1 MRTYSDRIMVERG
14 ETWTY
19 DVLLQNRDGSPFIV
33 SSQINNPHICTTVAS
48 SKYSQTGR
56 YIANFWCPVKGN
68 YKTFYSSQPV
78 MLVSEDDD
86 GTMPLPTGSQAVVA
100 DVARLK
106 QAGKVT
112 GYGDYAV
119 YGWDQGGG
127 VIEYRV
133 YNDTTGAYE
142 EEEYSFRYSVLFT
155 SPITALW
162 TEQSY
167 VFTVKLLSGQL
178 NPEYSDSNNGVRPLL
193 NTETMT
199 SLVQPM
205 TLVVAA
211 SVDGSISGSGR
222 QYNY

>member
-19 DVLLQNRDGSPFIV
+19 DILLQNRDGSPFVV
-33 SSQINNPHICTTVAS
+33 SNQLNNPYLCATVAS
-48 SKYSQTGR
+48 SKYTQAGR
-56 YIANFWCPVKGN
+56 YVANFWCPVAGN
-68 YKTFYSSQPV
+68 YKTFYSSRVV

-86 GTMPLPTGSQAVVA
+86 GIMPLPTASSDVVA
-100 DVARLK
+100 DVTRLK

-119 YGWDQGGG
+119 YGYDNGNR
-127 VIEYRV
+127 IEYRV

-142 EEEYSFRYSVLFT
+142 DDEYEFRYTIQFT

-167 VFTVKLLSGQL
+167 VFTVKLLSGEV
-178 NPEYSDSNNGVRPLL
+178 NPDYANDNRLRPLS
-193 NTETMT
+193 NVDMMT

-205 TLVVAA
+205 SLVVSA
-211 SVDGSISGSGR
+211 SVDGSLSGTSR

>member
-33 SSQINNPHICTTVAS
+33 SSQINNPYICTTVAS

-78 MLVSEDDD
+78 MLVSDDD
-86 GTMPLPTGSQAVVA
+86 VMPLPTVSQAVVA

-112 GYGDYAV
+112 GLE
-119 YGWDQGGG
+119 
-127 VIEYRV
+127 VIELGKR
-133 YNDTTGAYE
+133 G
-142 EEEYSFRYSVLFT
+142 
-155 SPITALW
+155 
-162 TEQSY
+162 
-167 VFTVKLLSGQL
+167 G
-178 NPEYSDSNNGVRPLL
+178 
-193 NTETMT
+193 
-199 SLVQPM
+199 
-205 TLVVAA
+205 
-211 SVDGSISGSGR
+211 
-222 QYNY
+222 